1 MIIPASINR
10 LLVIAP
16 SWIGDAVMASVIY
29 RAARNACPNASITLA
44 GQAKLRPLFDGA
56 PWFDQFQSIDAAGLL
71 GPRRA
76 GRKLAADS
84 PEAAVV
90 LPGSFRSALTAWWSG
105 APCRVGTARD
115 TRRLLLTH
123 ALPHPD
129 RTQPVSAVEHYRR
142 IAAACF
148 GENAATDTSLALH
161 VTEHDH
167 AEADRI
173 LGQDQRPPLL
183 LVPGANRDD
192 KRWPAERFVEVA
204 NALASSHQLRA
215 VIAGAPD
222 QSGLTS
228 KIAAGI
234 TDESIDGPAAGM
246 GLGALKAIAARACI
260 AISNDTGPRHIA
272 AAMNTPVVSLFGPT
286 DHRWTTL
293 PSARERRLLSDPFLP
308 EDEVADQQP
317 QRCSIDRI
325 MTTDVL
331 AAARALLDESAST
344 SA

>member
-1 MIIPASINR
+1 MIIPPSTNR

-16 SWIGDAVMASVIY
+16 SWIGDSVMASVIY
-29 RAARNACPNASITLA
+29 RAARNACPNASITIA
-44 GQAKLRPLFDGA
+44 GRAILRPLFDGA
-56 PWFDQFQSIDAAGLL
+56 PWLDQFQSIDTSGLL

-76 GRKLAADS
+76 GKELAADS
-84 PEAAVV
+84 PEAVIV
-90 LPGSFRSALTAWWSG
+90 LPGSFRSALTARWTG

-115 TRRLLLTH
+115 ARRLLLTH

-129 RTQPVSAVEHYRR
+129 RSQPVSAVEHYRR

-161 VTEHDH
+161 VTDHDH

-173 LGQDQRPPLL
+173 LGQDQRPLLL
-183 LVPGANRDD
+183 LVPGANRAD
-192 KRWPAERFVEVA
+192 KRWPTDRFVDVA

-215 VIAGAPD
+215 VIAGSPD
-222 QSGLTS
+222 ETTLTS

-234 TDESIDGPAAGM
+234 THDSIDGPTTGM

-293 PSARERRLLSDPFLP
+293 PSARERCLLGDPFLP
-308 EDEVADQQP
+308 EDEVADDQP
-317 QRCSIDRI
+317 QRCSIDHI
-325 MTTDVL
+325 MPTDVL
-331 AAARALLDESAST
+331 AAARALLDESTST